1 MLGFVGTDDNGLSG
15 IELALDSVV
24 KGAETQQ
31 QEAVDALGR
40 PMGDSGFNKARPQK
54 MASVYLTLDS
64 KIQFVLEDALDK
76 AMKDTKAASAAVILM
91 DPNTGAILG
100 MANRPSFDPNT
111 FINIRLPAGLIARFR
126 LFTNR
131 ARFSSRLWA

>member
-1 MLGFVGTDDNGLSG
+1 
-15 IELALDSVV
+15 
-24 KGAETQQ
+24 
-31 QEAVDALGR
+31 
-40 PMGDSGFNKARPQK
+40 

-111 FINIRLPAGLIARFR
+111 FYKYPAFQADCGRDGTDGKNYYADHDDQ
-126 LFTNR
+126 
-131 ARFSSRLWA
+131 

>member
-1 MLGFVGTDDNGLSG
+1 MAAQVLGFVGTDDNGLSG

-31 QEAVDALGR
+31 QEVVDALGR

-76 AMKDTKAASAAVILM
+76 AMKDTESRQCGGHLDGPEYGRDSGHGQSAQ
-91 DPNTGAILG
+91 
-100 MANRPSFDPNT
+100 F
-111 FINIRLPAGLIARFR
+111 
-126 LFTNR
+126 
-131 ARFSSRLWA
+131 

>member
-1 MLGFVGTDDNGLSG
+1 MRW
-15 IELALDSVV
+15 
-24 KGAETQQ
+24 GAT
-31 QEAVDALGR
+31 
-40 PMGDSGFNKARPQK
+40 MGDSGFNKARPQK

-91 DPNTGAILG
+91 EPIRARFWAWPIGPVLTLIL
-100 MANRPSFDPNT
+100 